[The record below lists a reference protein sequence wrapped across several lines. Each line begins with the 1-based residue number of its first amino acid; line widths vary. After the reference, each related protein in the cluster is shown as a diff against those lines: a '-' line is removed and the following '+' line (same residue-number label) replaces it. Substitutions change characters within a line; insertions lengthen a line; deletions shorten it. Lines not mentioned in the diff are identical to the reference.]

1 MIAAAPRLRR
11 DLTVSRLETA
21 NGGFLIVKHPV
32 SGRFYR
38 FREAERFI
46 AEQLDGETPLDV
58 IRERTEERFGA
69 ALGADTLKAFVQNL
83 DKIGLL
89 DTGKPTAKRNP
100 GRGPQ
105 IRGSL
110 LYLRFAFFDP
120 DRLLGRLVPRLRFF
134 FTRPFLVLSAVPI
147 LLAFAI
153 TFANAREIAGDLPRL
168 YQASAILPLLALIL
182 VVASIHEFAHGLTCK
197 HFGGEVHE
205 LGFMV
210 MYFQP
215 AFYCNVSDAWL
226 FPEKSKRL
234 WVGFAGPYL
243 ELVLWAFAT
252 IGWRLTEPDTWINY
266 TALIVMTLSGVRSF
280 VDFNPFVKLDGYYL
294 LSDYLEIPNLRRR
307 SFKYVGDGI
316 KRLLGFG
323 RKLALQVSRRE
334 RRIYLIYGL
343 VATVSSLSL
352 LSYGLVRVGSYLIDN
367 HQPMALLLLVSY
379 TGLRSGRRFR
389 RLFGQRSA
397 RSDPDDDGDVLT
409 AQPEGAADAPETPE
423 PKKKGRRPRRREI
436 TWGAVAAAGLAL
448 LFFVHMQLRIAGPFT
463 VLPEENADVRAGV
476 DGIIE
481 EIRVQEG
488 DQVKAGEV
496 IARISDKDVRAELL
510 KTEAQ
515 VREARANLRK
525 LQAGTSAESIAV
537 ARAAVSRAQDAAKFA
552 QAKLSRSKQL
562 FEGQALS
569 PQEFEAA
576 QEQAVTAEN
585 DLAEARSQ
593 LRVFVRGTRPE
604 EIEAARAAIDRLEAQ
619 QHLLETQMGLLDVVS
634 PATGVVATPARE
646 LKEMQGQFVGKGALI
661 AKVYAVK
668 TVTAQIV
675 ITEKEI
681 GDVRVGQQVVLKSR
695 AYPDMVFQGAVT
707 TIATAAEGLSS
718 GSADA
723 AAAKTASTSSTGVR
737 TFVITTEIDNRS
749 GLLKPGMTGLAKV
762 VGGDRRVIDLLT
774 RRLGHTFKVEFW
786 SWW

>member
-1 MIAAAPRLRR
+1 M
-11 DLTVSRLETA
+11 
-21 NGGFLIVKHPV
+21 
-32 SGRFYR
+32 
-38 FREAERFI
+38 
-46 AEQLDGETPLDV
+46 
-58 IRERTEERFGA
+58 
-69 ALGADTLKAFVQNL
+69 
-83 DKIGLL
+83 
-89 DTGKPTAKRNP
+89 
-100 GRGPQ
+100 
-105 IRGSL
+105 
-110 LYLRFAFFDP
+110 
-120 DRLLGRLVPRLRFF
+120 
-134 FTRPFLVLSAVPI
+134 
-147 LLAFAI
+147 
-153 TFANAREIAGDLPRL
+153 
-168 YQASAILPLLALIL
+168 
-182 VVASIHEFAHGLTCK
+182 
-197 HFGGEVHE
+197 
-205 LGFMV
+205 
-210 MYFQP
+210 
-215 AFYCNVSDAWL
+215 
-226 FPEKSKRL
+226 
-234 WVGFAGPYL
+234 
-243 ELVLWAFAT
+243 
-252 IGWRLTEPDTWINY
+252 
-266 TALIVMTLSGVRSF
+266 
-280 VDFNPFVKLDGYYL
+280 
-294 LSDYLEIPNLRRR
+294 
-307 SFKYVGDGI
+307 
-316 KRLLGFG
+316 
-323 RKLALQVSRRE
+323 
-334 RRIYLIYGL
+334 
-343 VATVSSLSL
+343 
-352 LSYGLVRVGSYLIDN
+352 
-367 HQPMALLLLVSY
+367 
-379 TGLRSGRRFR
+379 
-389 RLFGQRSA
+389 
-397 RSDPDDDGDVLT
+397 
-409 AQPEGAADAPETPE
+409 
-423 PKKKGRRPRRREI
+423 
-436 TWGAVAAAGLAL
+436 
-448 LFFVHMQLRIAGPFT
+448 
-463 VLPEENADVRAGV
+463 
-476 DGIIE
+476 
-481 EIRVQEG
+481 QEG
-488 DQVKAGEV
+488 DQVKAGDV